1 MPATSTAPSDR
12 RVTGTRTGKALL
24 VLIVVLCGVT
34 LALGYSNKARC
45 AGPPYD
51 SAGRSLAFGALKNR
65 DVCYSDIQFLWLG
78 RDIDEHVFPYVHGGI
93 TAGGQL
99 FGGTVEYPVLTGV
112 LMWAGAIGAHD
123 DAAYLAHS
131 ALLLAG
137 FGLITAWMLG
147 WLSGVRALL
156 WSLGPPLVLYAF
168 HNWDLPVVATTVGA
182 VFVMAAGR
190 GGLRTRSVIAAVL
203 LGIGVCLKLY
213 PGLLVAPLALYV
225 LVGGTDG
232 RELPASVRGRYDVR
246 GALAAVAAAVAT
258 TVAINLPFAVAGA
271 RGWWA
276 SFTFQSDRAVDIT
289 TNSIWYWGLR
299 PLFADTPSAQA
310 SFQHVV
316 DIASPLLVILGCLLA
331 LALGWHRFRREGSYP
346 WIAVGGAML
355 CAFLLLHKV
364 DSPQYMLWLLPFFVL
379 VRVPWPVVTVYLL
392 ADLSLGIGLF
402 RYFDALQRGNGHATG
417 LEQLVWF
424 GVWGRAAC
432 LVILFVLFTVRRP
445 AVTTAAWS
453 REPAASVT

>member
-1 MPATSTAPSDR
+1 MTTTAPTSA

-24 VLIVVLCGVT
+24 ALIVVLCGLT
-34 LALGYSNKARC
+34 LALGYANKARC

-51 SAGRSLAFGALKNR
+51 SAGRSLAFDSRKNH

-78 RDIDEHVFPYVHGGI
+78 RDINEHVFPYVHGGI

-99 FGGTVEYPVLTGV
+99 VGGTVEYPVLTGV
-112 LMWAGAIGAHD
+112 LIWAGAIGAHD
-123 DAAYLAHS
+123 DAAFLAHS
-131 ALLLAG
+131 ALLLAVL
-137 FGLITAWMLG
+137 GLITAWMLG
-147 WLSGVRALL
+147 WLSGVRALV

-168 HNWDLPVVATTVGA
+168 HNWDLPVVAAMVGA

-190 GGLRTRSVIAAVL
+190 GGLRTRSVLAAVL

-225 LVGGTDG
+225 LVGGADG
-232 RELPASVRGRYDVR
+232 RELPTSVRGRYDVR
-246 GALAAVAAAVAT
+246 GALAVVAAAVAT
-258 TVAINLPFAVAGA
+258 VVAINLPFAVAGA

-276 SFTFQSDRAVDIT
+276 SFTFQSDRQVDIT

-299 PLFADTPSAQA
+299 PLFADTASAQA

-316 DIASPLLVILGCLLA
+316 GIVSPLLVILGCV
-331 LALGWHRFRREGSYP
+331 LALGLGWRRYRREGTYP
-346 WIAVGGAML
+346 WIAIGGAML

-364 DSPQYMLWLLPFFVL
+364 DSPQYTLWLLPFFVL

-402 RYFDALQRGNGHATG
+402 RYFDALQQGSGHAQG

-424 GVWGRAAC
+424 GVWGRVAC
-432 LVILFVLFTVRRP
+432 LVILFVLFTVGRP
-445 AVTTAAWS
+445 AVTTAAWT
-453 REPAASVT
+453 RRPAVSVT